1 MNTLLLFIY
10 YSIIVVLSTPSV
22 EGKYQ
27 CDFKSVPLTCH
38 QHTQAIGL
46 SSIRPERRL
55 LLTFDLSAV
64 LGGGKYGILAPDFDY
79 LAANH
84 KMYVH
89 AAMIASLLSVVIYHT
104 MICQRRK
111 AFAKRISTAVAAAII
126 AFYLAVPC
134 IYFDSMYIKNPALRQ
149 TFALSIVIFIFRTL
163 EAYFAYTP
171 HGATKSLGMYV
182 SYYIFP
188 GEIIYDANT
197 SMPVKARRK
206 DIIYNFSR
214 LLRVLVANSLLYS
227 FMSHFDYTPF
237 GRESRHY
244 LHPKH
249 LGNCFFV
256 ALYMQQTLEFIDAI
270 ASAMSSGI
278 SGIKA
283 AKMMDSPLLKSQS
296 IADFWGR
303 RWNYLVH
310 CVLKRGIYKPIRK
323 YRSTTFASLGVFLA
337 SGLSHE
343 FLNYTVELRNCMEV
357 PIDSIY
363 KPSNIRLGSNLAFFM
378 WAFLVS
384 SVERALGGFPSVGI
398 SPHAVPFFVLIT
410 SLPFAFWFV
419 EPYFQGGFLWENEGI
434 VFTIFRMD

>member
-79 LAANH
+79 LAANQ

-188 GEIIYDANT
+188 GEIIYNASESKEERYHLQFFETASCSRRQFTAIPSCHILITLHLAEKVCIICIQSPRELLLCCSVYAAN
-197 SMPVKARRK
+197 SRIHRCNCISYVQWNLRYQGGQ
-206 DIIYNFSR
+206 DDGFSSSQVTVDCR
-214 LLRVLVANSLLYS
+214 LLGATMELSCALCPQKRHLQTNTKVQICYVCISWGLPCIRPKPRVSQLYCR
-227 FMSHFDYTPF
+227 TP
-237 GRESRHY
+237 
-244 LHPKH
+244 
-249 LGNCFFV
+249 
-256 ALYMQQTLEFIDAI
+256 
-270 ASAMSSGI
+270 
-278 SGIKA
+278 
-283 AKMMDSPLLKSQS
+283 
-296 IADFWGR
+296 
-303 RWNYLVH
+303 
-310 CVLKRGIYKPIRK
+310 
-323 YRSTTFASLGVFLA
+323 
-337 SGLSHE
+337 
-343 FLNYTVELRNCMEV
+343 
-357 PIDSIY
+357 
-363 KPSNIRLGSNLAFFM
+363 
-378 WAFLVS
+378 
-384 SVERALGGFPSVGI
+384 
-398 SPHAVPFFVLIT
+398 
-410 SLPFAFWFV
+410 
-419 EPYFQGGFLWENEGI
+419 
-434 VFTIFRMD
+434 